1 MNFGNPANAGPGD
14 HHWLHGAGT
23 PHQSPLP
30 HGEAMTIPQDSTL
43 EAAPLTASNLIVAL
57 SDPEGRLSALE
68 KKLAAS
74 VLADVNFATNASIT
88 EIAERAGVSPPTVT
102 RFCRRLGCVSF
113 SDFKV
118 QLARSTYVGLRYLK
132 PESVTSNAAEVAEDI
147 VTKAQNALFEMHRGL
162 DLGAV
167 GAAVDLLTKAD
178 MIYAFGSGGNSSM
191 IVNELQNRLFRFGLR
206 ITACTD
212 HGMSPMLAAA
222 AQPGTVVFGS
232 SFTGRNLEL
241 VRCFGLLRD
250 RGIPTI
256 AMTQSGSPV
265 ALAADVVVAVDLPEG
280 KNIFRASSTRFGFLA
295 AVDII
300 ANLIAYADRDRSARI
315 LRGIKEQL
323 IKHRDGDDRQLLG
336 D

>member
-1 MNFGNPANAGPGD
+1 MIKAEENAREPA
-14 HHWLHGAGT
+14 
-23 PHQSPLP
+23 
-30 HGEAMTIPQDSTL
+30 PQ
-43 EAAPLTASNLIVAL
+43 AAPNLIIAL
-57 SDPEGRLSALE
+57 SDAEGKLSALE
-68 KKLAAS
+68 KRLAAS

-102 RFCRRLGCVSF
+102 RFCRRLGCNSF

-118 QLARSTYVGLRYLK
+118 QLARSIYVGLRYLK
-132 PESVTSNAAEVAEDI
+132 PESVTSNAVEVAEDI

-162 DLGAV
+162 DL
-167 GAAVDLLTKAD
+167 AAVEAAVRLLSQAD

-206 ITACTD
+206 ISASND
-212 HGMSPMLAAA
+212 HGMSLMLAAA

-241 VRCFGLLRD
+241 VRCFGLLRN

-256 AMTQSGSPV
+256 ALTQSGSPV
-265 ALAADVVVAVDLPEG
+265 AEAADVVIAVDLPEG
-280 KNIFRASSTRFGFLA
+280 KNIFRASSTRFAFLA
-295 AVDII
+295 AVDIV
-300 ANLIAYADRDRSARI
+300 ANLVAYADRDRAARI

-323 IKHRDGDDRQLLG
+323 VMHRDGDDRQLLG

>member
-1 MNFGNPANAGPGD
+1 LQDTALSAGP
-14 HHWLHGAGT
+14 L
-23 PHQSPLP
+23 S
-30 HGEAMTIPQDSTL
+30 
-43 EAAPLTASNLIVAL
+43 APDLIVAL
-57 SDPEGRLSALE
+57 SDEEGKLSALE

-102 RFCRRLGCVSF
+102 RFCRRLGCASF

-118 QLARSTYVGLRYLK
+118 QLARSAYVGLRYLK
-132 PESVTSNAAEVAEDI
+132 PESVTSTAAEVAEDI
-147 VTKAQNALFEMHRGL
+147 VTKAQNALFETHRSL
-162 DLGAV
+162 DLAAVEKAV
-167 GAAVDLLTKAD
+167 GLLAKAD

-191 IVNELQNRLFRFGLR
+191 IVNELQNRLFRLGAR
-206 ITACTD
+206 ISASND
-212 HGMSPMLAAA
+212 HGMSLMLAAA
-222 AQPGTVVFGS
+222 AEPGTVVFGS
-232 SFTGRNLEL
+232 SFTGRNHEL

-256 AMTQSGSPV
+256 ALTQSASPV
-265 ALAADVVVAVDLPEG
+265 AEAADVVIPVNLPEG
-280 KNIFRASSTRFGFLA
+280 QNIFRASSTRFAFLA
-295 AVDII
+295 VVDII
-300 ANLIAYADRDRSARI
+300 ANLVAYADRPRSARI